1 MKKIMIAAALA
12 ALALNAGPLWA
23 QPAKPGPDSPPAR
36 ASQNK
41 DNVAEFDKQMS
52 AAEANMRK
60 MQDQMDALRKTQDPD
75 ARQRLLQEHWE
86 TMQGTMR
93 LMQSIR
99 GAEEGGCCLYGP
111 RRGGPMMGN
120 GPGSGPGNGPGSG
133 MRNGGPENRGN
144 MRRFYSGMTDRQ
156 LKEHQYMMD
165 QYMGMQQSLM
175 QQFMWHQMMQGG
187 RAGAPAA
194 GN

>member
-1 MKKIMIAAALA
+1 MKKTTIAAALA
-12 ALALNAGPLWA
+12 ALTLSAGPLLA
-23 QPAKPGPDSPPAR
+23 QPAKPAPDSPPAR
-36 ASQNK
+36 ASQDK
-41 DNVAEFDKQMS
+41 DSVAEFDKQMS

-60 MQDQMDALRKTQDPD
+60 MQDQMDALRKTQDPE

-99 GAEEGGCCLYGP
+99 GAEDGGCCLYGP

-120 GPGSGPGNGPGSG
+120 GPGNGGGGPG
-133 MRNGGPENRGN
+133 NRGN

-175 QQFMWHQMMQGG
+175 QQFMWHQMMQ
-187 RAGAPAA
+187 RDRTGAPAA